1 MNMKKI
7 LLCTMLLLAI
17 LCGTSAVW
25 GAKHKQQV
33 KVENAQKDATADD
46 TTNSSEPAFVD
57 SVDQASSNVNSDD
70 DNDDNF
76 GDEISRCFTG
86 DKAMSYVFLIPIIG
100 TISGCLLIAVIL
112 FLVFYFRY
120 KNRQAKYRLAEKALE
135 AGKPLPEDVFVHEQ
149 PVSSQS
155 KRSYTPYYTTVER
168 DKGIRTTFLGLGL
181 FIFLWALTTSFGV
194 ACIGLLVMFI
204 GIGHWVS
211 AVEHKKDAEMMN
223 NLNGANKQ
231 ASDVKPDMGQPASQS
246 TDSAEKHSDNVN
258 PDDTAAE

>member
-1 MNMKKI
+1 MKKI
-7 LLCTMLLLAI
+7 LLCTMLLLAVF
-17 LCGTSAVW
+17 CGTSAVW

-33 KVENAQKDATADD
+33 KIENAQKEAKD
-46 TTNSSEPAFVD
+46 TDKTSDSEPAFVD
-57 SVDQASSNVNSDD
+57 SVDHASSNVNSDD

-76 GDEISRCFTG
+76 GNEISRCFTG

-135 AGKPLPEDVFVHEQ
+135 AGKPLPGDVFVSEQ
-149 PVSSQS
+149 PISSGA
-155 KRSYTPYYTTVER
+155 KKSYTPYYTTVER
-168 DKGIRTTFLGLGL
+168 DKGIRTTFFGLGL

-223 NLNGANKQ
+223 FIKDANNQ
-231 ASDVKPDMGQPASQS
+231 AGDAKPDVEQPVSE
-246 TDSAEKHSDNVN
+246 SAETVEAEQNSNNVKSA
-258 PDDTAAE
+258 DTAAE

>member
-1 MNMKKI
+1 MKKI

-17 LCGTSAVW
+17 LFGTSAVW
-25 GAKHKQQV
+25 AAKHKQQA
-33 KVENAQKDATADD
+33 KVENTQKDATAGD
-46 TTNSSEPAFVD
+46 TTNNSEPAFVD
-57 SVDQASSNVNSDD
+57 SVDQASSDVNSDD

-76 GDEISRCFTG
+76 GHEISRCFTG

-135 AGKPLPEDVFVHEQ
+135 AGKPLPGDVFVSEQ
-149 PVSSQS
+149 SIPSGS
-155 KRSYTPYYTTVER
+155 KKSYTPYYTTVER

-223 NLNGANKQ
+223 FIKDANNQ
-231 ASDVKPDMGQPASQS
+231 ADDVKPDVEQPVSDT
-246 TDSAEKHSDNVN
+246 TDTAEQNTDNVKS
-258 PDDTAAE
+258 DDTAAE